1 MPDACRGGLVPV
13 PAKLAFLLWGWPERF
28 YNRMRAAGSD
38 IVLLGPFEAGD
49 TGTSGIDDREAWDMV
64 PDGFPGLVWTNVIE
78 KARIEAD
85 RRGFCALP
93 AKPKICG
100 K

>member
-1 MPDACRGGLVPV
+1 MQ
-13 PAKLAFLLWGWPERF
+13 
-28 YNRMRAAGSD
+28 AAGSD
-38 IVLLGPFEAGD
+38 VILIGPFEAGD
-49 TGTSGIDDREAWDMV
+49 SGSSGIDDREAWNGV

-78 KARIEAD
+78 KTRPEVD

-93 AKPKICG
+93 AKPVICA